1 MSDMNLV
8 VLIGRLGHDPET
20 RYSPSGTCFADM
32 SVATSSSYK
41 DRQTGDNVK
50 KTQWHKVKV
59 AGKTAERCAEYLRK
73 GAGVAI
79 RGEIEYRTFDA
90 RDGSKKTV
98 AEIFAREVNFLTR
111 PSDGPLPD
119 RQEASGPS
127 RQEPVQHG
135 IQGGGDEFDDDIP
148 F

>member
-20 RYSPSGTCFADM
+20 RYSPSGTCFCDM
-32 SVATSSSYK
+32 SVATSSQYK

-79 RGEIEYRTFDA
+79 RGEIEYRTFEG
-90 RDGSKKTV
+90 RDGQKKTV

-111 PSDGPLPD
+111 PADSGPAPD
-119 RQEASGPS
+119 RQDTSGPGYTPPTS
-127 RQEPVQHG
+127 HG
-135 IQGGGDEFDDDIP
+135 MQGEIEDDIP